1 MSRLDSRLDFARS
14 TNSSIGIGT
23 APVIRLLL
31 KLSKSRA
38 SMIVSPGSP
47 QSKRALRSWLDTWA
61 FKAGGVGVMS
71 GSFSLMSAILSGI
84 VFIEKELFN
93 VLIAIAI

>member
-1 MSRLDSRLDFARS
+1 MSRTVSRLDFARS

-23 APVIRLLL
+23 APVMRLLL
-31 KLSKSRA
+31 KLSKSRT

-61 FKAGGVGVMS
+61 LKAGGVEVRS
-71 GSFSLMSAILSGI
+71 GSFSLMSEIWSGI
-84 VFIEKELFN
+84 VFMATFVLN
-93 VLIAIAI
+93 ALIAM